1 MKRIPYHLGIIVD
14 GNRRW
19 AKKNKLP
26 LIEGH
31 RRGFE
36 KVKELG
42 KWCKDKG
49 VKILTLFAFSTEN
62 WKRPGNEVHYLMKL
76 IGLSLSRNNIQD
88 IYKDGIKI
96 KIIGQREK
104 LTPGLQKTIE
114 QAEELTRHN
123 KDGILNIALSYGGK
137 AEIVEAIKR
146 IVGRKVPPEKINE
159 KLIDENLWTAGEPHP
174 DLIIRT
180 GGEQRLSNF
189 LIWQAAYSELYFSK
203 KYWPDFTEKDLD
215 EVFDDYGSR
224 QRRFGK

>member
-146 IVGRKVPPEKINE
+146 IVGRKVPPEKLNE